1 MILMYTIVKKEILN
15 PTVVRMGIDAPA
27 VAKKAQPGQF
37 IILRVDEE
45 VEHAIEEGVVFKTLC
60 NPVEILGYNNPDDRR
75 DPKNFSV
82 CGIKCVEME
91 LGEPDA
97 SGRRRP
103 VVKENSEF
111 LIDADC
117 VIMALGTSPN
127 PLIKSTT
134 DGLETQSWGGII
146 ADDTGLTSRE
156 GIYAGGDA
164 VTGAATVILAMGA
177 GKNAAEAI
185 DRYISSKN
193 A

>member
-1 MILMYTIVKKEILN
+1 MYTIVKKEILN
-15 PTVVRMGIDAPA
+15 PTVVRMVIDAPA

-45 VEHAIEEGVVFKTLC
+45 VEHAIEEGIVFKTLC

-117 VIMALGTSPN
+117 VIMALGRRRIRLSN
-127 PLIKSTT
+127 PQQT
-134 DGLETQSWGGII
+134 DLRPRAGAELLPMTQVLPP
-146 ADDTGLTSRE
+146 ARV
-156 GIYAGGDA
+156 YMP
-164 VTGAATVILAMGA
+164 AAMP
-177 GKNAAEAI
+177 
-185 DRYISSKN
+185 
-193 A
+193 

>member
-15 PTVVRMGIDAPA
+15 PTVVRMVIDAPA

-45 VEHAIEEGVVFKTLC
+45 VEHAIEEGIVFKTLC
-60 NPVEILGYNNPDDRR
+60 NPVEIVGYNNPDDRR

-164 VTGAATVILAMGA
+164 VTGAATVILAMGV